1 MRPST
6 FSSGP
11 KEGSHNETHNETV
24 NIFIASLSEF
34 SILKQESHNETV
46 NIFIVSASEVSLRQ
60 QESHNETVNMIIV
73 SSSELSALQEE
84 SHNETV
90 NIFIASSSEFSSD
103 WYCLIITVYYTST
116 HSHFLLEKADGGV
129 YVIRQECLARGR
141 HAVSRSLRLPA
152 SCVGILDGPPWT
164 SARTTPR
171 WARSYLGIVVAW
183 W

>member
-11 KEGSHNETHNETV
+11 KEGSHNEIHNETV

-34 SILKQESHNETV
+34 SLLKQESHNETV

-60 QESHNETVNMIIV
+60 QESHNETVNMIIA

-90 NIFIASSSEFSSD
+90 NIFIATASD
-103 WYCLIITVYYTST
+103 VCYTFK

-129 YVIRQECLARGR
+129 YVIRQECLARRR
-141 HAVSRSLRLPA
+141 HAASRSLRLPA

-164 SARTTPR
+164 SARTTSR
-171 WARSYLGIVVAW
+171 WAR
-183 W
+183 